1 MDPLKRKL
9 IEKLANA
16 PQAGLMRRGWNWYKN
31 TMMAPFKTYD
41 RATKAAISNKM
52 VKTVPDESGAARVWR
67 YMGQPSQE
75 KLLGEA
81 GKAGALGL
89 GTLGAGL
96 GTGYLGYK
104 GLQAINPFGG
114 SGEQR

>member
-9 IEKLANA
+9 MEKLANA
-16 PQAGLMRRGWNWYKN
+16 SQPGLIGRYIGAMK
-31 TMMAPFKTYD
+31 APFQTYD
-41 RATKAAISNKM
+41 RAAKAAITNKM
-52 VKTVPDESGAARVWR
+52 VKTVPGESGAGRIWR
-67 YMGQPSQE
+67 YMGPGGQE
-75 KLLGEA
+75 KFLREA
-81 GKAGALGL
+81 RQAGALGL